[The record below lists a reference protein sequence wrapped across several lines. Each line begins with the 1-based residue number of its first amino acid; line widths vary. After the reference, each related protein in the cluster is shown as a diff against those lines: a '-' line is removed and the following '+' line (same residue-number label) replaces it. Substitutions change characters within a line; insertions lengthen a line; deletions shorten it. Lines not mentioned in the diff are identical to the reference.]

1 MIKTV
6 LAGSVL
12 VAGLLLVVQ
21 AVKAAWVCG
30 PDECVWVQQHV
41 HVVVPS
47 FAVTWGPPIRSNCFW
62 RRGIF
67 GRWRF
72 VCP

>member
-6 LAGSVL
+6 LMVL
-12 VAGLLLVVQ
+12 VLTTGLLLLLQ
-21 AVKAAWVCG
+21 PAKANWVCG
-30 PDECVWVQQHV
+30 PDECMWVPHV

-47 FAVTWGPPIRSNCFW
+47 FAVTWAPPPRPSCFW